1 MPDEESISG
10 ATVSASTS
18 TPDKDATRTNTADES
33 KRQGY
38 QRLADLME
46 LYPAGGI
53 FRQFGSLNA
62 LNLLYYQAELS
73 LLETQ
78 LETIAKEDRES
89 PDRFRRIYFQSFV
102 HLSQRSQEG
111 NSLDPDENIQWAIV
125 LRTREILKQYSKSCR

>member
-10 ATVSASTS
+10 ATVSASGP
-18 TPDKDATRTNTADES
+18 TPEKDGSKSSVDDTS

-46 LYPAGGI
+46 LYPAAGI

-73 LLETQ
+73 VLETH
-78 LETIAKEDRES
+78 LATIAKEDRES
-89 PDRFRRIYFQSFV
+89 PDRLRRLYFQSYY
-102 HLSQRSQEG
+102 HLSQRLQEG
-111 NSLDPDENIQWAIV
+111 DSLNPEDNVQWTIV
-125 LRTREILKQYSKSCR
+125 QRIREVLKQYSM